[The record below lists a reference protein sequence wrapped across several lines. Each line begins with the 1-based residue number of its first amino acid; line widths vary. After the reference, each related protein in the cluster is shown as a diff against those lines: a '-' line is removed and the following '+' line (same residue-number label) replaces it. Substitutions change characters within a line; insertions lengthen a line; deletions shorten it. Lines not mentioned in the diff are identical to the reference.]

1 MLRIHSLPT
10 LNYPFGPYGKCTDH
24 NEQIECKNRACAEE
38 KFRCFYE
45 LDRYGVLQGCR
56 DATHLQNCANVECN
70 NETVKCPESY
80 CIQLQH
86 RCNGQMEC
94 PNGEDEQ
101 GCEMY
106 TCPGRYRCRGYQFC
120 LNQNQVCDGVEQC
133 PYGDDEQFCD
143 LNCPDGCSCTG
154 LSYICDSV
162 IWTPETTSLF
172 PLSIRQLNIRET
184 EIIGAQGSVLR
195 DLDQLQTLHSDKY
208 VFCCLVNDMETIS
221 QCLPEPD
228 QFSSCQDLMRNQI
241 LRVFMWI
248 LGLSAFLGNCFVI
261 LWRILPVR
269 RDSKDRRN
277 SVQDILVLNLAIADG
292 LMGVY
297 MLIIASVDMYYR
309 NVYIVYA
316 EEWMSSVLCQ
326 LAGSLS
332 VISSEASVCFL
343 TMLSLD
349 RFLGIAFPFSD
360 KKLRRNS
367 AIFTAVSIWC
377 FVSLIS
383 FMPFFVKSYFGNHFY
398 GRSSVCLALPLTNDR
413 PPGWFYSIFWF
424 LGFNLICFIAILL
437 CYIGIYIAAKLS
449 ASNVGKGSSALTKR
463 QTEQIKMAMKMLF
476 LVGTD
481 FICWMPVIVLGILS
495 TCNIIIIS
503 PIVYVCT
510 AVFILPINS
519 SLNPYLYTIL
529 TGEIKLKRKR
539 SASNKWKQ
547 SGKSTSLVMSNC
559 DSATN
564 HLTTNGTFV
573 ESGINP
579 IIRMRNNSYNANVE

>member
-1 MLRIHSLPT
+1 M
-10 LNYPFGPYGKCTDH
+10 D
-24 NEQIECKNRACAEE
+24 
-38 KFRCFYE
+38 
-45 LDRYGVLQGCR
+45 
-56 DATHLQNCANVECN
+56 
-70 NETVKCPESY
+70 TV
-80 CIQLQH
+80 
-86 RCNGQMEC
+86 
-94 PNGEDEQ
+94 
-101 GCEMY
+101 
-106 TCPGRYRCRGYQFC
+106 
-120 LNQNQVCDGVEQC
+120 
-133 PYGDDEQFCD
+133 
-143 LNCPDGCSCTG
+143 
-154 LSYICDSV
+154 
-162 IWTPETTSLF
+162 
-172 PLSIRQLNIRET
+172 
-184 EIIGAQGSVLR
+184 
-195 DLDQLQTLHSDKY
+195 
-208 VFCCLVNDMETIS
+208 S

-248 LGLSAFLGNCFVI
+248 LGLSAFLGNSFVI

-277 SVQDILVLNLAIADG
+277 SVQDVLVLNLAIADK
-292 LMGVY
+292 LMGIY

-316 EEWMSSVLCQ
+316 DEWMSSVLCQ

-377 FVSLIS
+377 FVGLIS

-564 HLTTNGTFV
+564 HLTTNENSLMKVATSQISKVRLMPPIDKNLIQPFLMSAFLKKGRSHVSSAQMKQIQTDVKRALDYLHTSGLSHGKVDGEHILIDHSGNHLRAFLMLDTHGDTRFL
-573 ESGINP
+573 ENEETDSHGEPTSGICNGHEWDTGSALC
-579 IIRMRNNSYNANVE
+579 RHNAVKIDIESLEYLVDSTQL

>member
-1 MLRIHSLPT
+1 MYCDGQRDCTGKNWEDEPNSCS
-10 LNYPFGPYGKCTDH
+10 YGKCTDH
-24 NEQIECKNRACAEE
+24 NELIECKNFACAEE
-38 KFRCFYE
+38 RFRCFYE

-120 LNQNQVCDGVEQC
+120 LNQNQVCDGEEQC

-162 IWTPETTSLF
+162 IWTPETTALF
-172 PLSIRQLNIRET
+172 PLSIRELSLTNSRLMMSTTDQYTAFIDLDMFTLVFFLNLSGNALNDISGLFRKNVNLQILCLSNNSIQSLQNGTFDNLRFLTSLDLSENPIHQIDAAIFSPLISLTFLDIRET

-208 VFCCLVNDMETIS
+208 VFCCLVNDMETVS

-248 LGLSAFLGNCFVI
+248 LGLSSFLGNSFVI

-316 EEWMSSVLCQ
+316 EEWMSSILCQ

-360 KKLRRNS
+360 KKLRRHS
-367 AIFTAVSIWC
+367 AFFTAVSIWC

-383 FMPFFVKSYFGNHFY
+383 FMPLFVKSYFGNHFY
-398 GRSSVCLALPLTNDR
+398 GRSSC
-413 PPGWFYSIFWF
+413 
-424 LGFNLICFIAILL
+424 
-437 CYIGIYIAAKLS
+437 
-449 ASNVGKGSSALTKR
+449 
-463 QTEQIKMAMKMLF
+463 
-476 LVGTD
+476 
-481 FICWMPVIVLGILS
+481 
-495 TCNIIIIS
+495 
-503 PIVYVCT
+503 
-510 AVFILPINS
+510 
-519 SLNPYLYTIL
+519 
-529 TGEIKLKRKR
+529 
-539 SASNKWKQ
+539 
-547 SGKSTSLVMSNC
+547 
-559 DSATN
+559 SAT
-564 HLTTNGTFV
+564 
-573 ESGINP
+573 
-579 IIRMRNNSYNANVE
+579 YK